1 MQLVVARIGRA
12 HGIKGEV
19 TVEVRTDEPEVR
31 LAPGA
36 VLATDPASAGPL
48 TIETGRV
55 HSGRLLL
62 RFAGVRDRNAAEA
75 LRNTLLIA
83 DVDPDERP
91 EEPDEYYD
99 HQLVDLDVV
108 LADGTEVGRITEV
121 SHLPYQDL
129 FVVERADGTEVLIPF
144 VEEIVTEVDL
154 DAQRAVIVPPP
165 GLIDDRAV
173 IATAREEEAG
183 KAGTGHGTAA
193 DGAAGGTAADEGA
206 RGDGPGRDAGDVRAA
221 GDGDDR

>member
-1 MQLVVARIGRA
+1 VQLVVARIGRA

-19 TVEVRTDEPEVR
+19 TVEVRTDEPELR
-31 LAPGA
+31 LGPGA

-48 TIETGRV
+48 TIESGRV

-83 DVDPDERP
+83 EVDPDERP

-99 HQLVDLDVV
+99 HQLIDLDVV

-129 FVVERADGTEVLIPF
+129 FVVERPDGTEVLIPF

-154 DAQRAVIVPPP
+154 DEQKAVIVPPP

-173 IATAREEEAG
+173 IASARAEDDATA
-183 KAGTGHGTAA
+183 TGAN
-193 DGAAGGTAADEGA
+193 DGAAGED
-206 RGDGPGRDAGDVRAA
+206 GDGR
-221 GDGDDR
+221 

>member
-19 TVEVRTDEPEVR
+19 TVEVRTDEPELR

-62 RFAGVRDRNAAEA
+62 RFEGVRDRTGAEA

-83 DVDPDERP
+83 DVDPEERP

-99 HQLVDLDVV
+99 HQLIDLDVITV
-108 LADGTEVGRITEV
+108 DGEAVGRITEI
-121 SHLPYQDL
+121 SHLPAQDL
-129 FVVERADGTEVLIPF
+129 FVVTRPDGGEVLIPF
-144 VEEIVTEVDL
+144 VAEIVTEIDL
-154 DAQRAVIVPPP
+154 DEQRAVIDPPP
-165 GLIDDRAV
+165 GLIDDRAE
-173 IATAREEEAG
+173 IAST
-183 KAGTGHGTAA
+183 
-193 DGAAGGTAADEGA
+193 
-206 RGDGPGRDAGDVRAA
+206 RDDA
-221 GDGDDR
+221 

>member
-19 TVEVRTDEPEVR
+19 TVEVRTDEPELR

-36 VLATDPASAGPL
+36 VLATDPSSVGPL

-62 RFAGVRDRNAAEA
+62 RFAGVADRTAAEA

-83 DVDPDERP
+83 EVDPEETP
-91 EEPDEYYD
+91 EDPEEYYD
-99 HQLVDLDVV
+99 HQLIDLDVV
-108 LADGTEVGRITEV
+108 TVDGTEVGRIAEI

-129 FVVERADGTEVLIPF
+129 LVVRRPDGGEVLVPF
-144 VEEIVTEVDL
+144 VSQVVPEIDL
-154 DAQRAVIVPPP
+154 EGQRAVIDPPP
-165 GLIDDRAV
+165 GLLDDTQAEV
-173 IATAREEEAG
+173 
-183 KAGTGHGTAA
+183 
-193 DGAAGGTAADEGA
+193 AGGRAHEEPGGRGGADRGGA
-206 RGDGPGRDAGDVRAA
+206 
-221 GDGDDR
+221 

>member
-19 TVEVRTDEPEVR
+19 TVEVRTDEPELR

-36 VLATDPASAGPL
+36 VLATDPSSVGPL

-62 RFAGVRDRNAAEA
+62 RFAGVADRTAAEA

-83 DVDPDERP
+83 EVDPEETP
-91 EEPDEYYD
+91 EDPEEYYD
-99 HQLVDLDVV
+99 HQLIDLDVV
-108 LADGTEVGRITEV
+108 TVDGTEVGRIAEI

-129 FVVERADGTEVLIPF
+129 LVVRRPDGGEVLVPF
-144 VEEIVTEVDL
+144 VSQVVPEIDLEE
-154 DAQRAVIVPPP
+154 QRAVIDPPP
-165 GLIDDRAV
+165 GLLDDTQAEV
-173 IATAREEEAG
+173 
-183 KAGTGHGTAA
+183 
-193 DGAAGGTAADEGA
+193 A
-206 RGDGPGRDAGDVRAA
+206 RGQAPEEPGGRGGA
-221 GDGDDR
+221 DRGGA

>member
-48 TIETGRV
+48 TIESGRV

-62 RFAGVRDRNAAEA
+62 RFAGVGDRTAAEA

-83 DVDPDERP
+83 EVDPEETP
-91 EEPDEYYD
+91 EDPDEYYD
-99 HQLVDLDVV
+99 HQLIDLDVV
-108 LADGTEVGRITEV
+108 TRDGTPVGRIEEIA
-121 SHLPYQDL
+121 HLPHQDL
-129 FVVERADGTEVLIPF
+129 LVVRRADGGEVLVPF
-144 VEEIVTEVDL
+144 VGEIVPEIDL
-154 DAQRAVIVPPP
+154 EGQRAVIDPPP
-165 GLIDDRAV
+165 GLIDDRAE
-173 IATAREEEAG
+173 IAGSRTGSGAG
-183 KAGTGHGTAA
+183 DAGNGE
-193 DGAAGGTAADEGA
+193 DGA
-206 RGDGPGRDAGDVRAA
+206 
-221 GDGDDR
+221 

>member
-19 TVEVRTDEPEVR
+19 TVEVRTDEPELR

-36 VLATDPASAGPL
+36 VLATDPASTGPL

-62 RFAGVRDRNAAEA
+62 RFEGVRDRNAAEA

-99 HQLVDLDVV
+99 HQLMDLDVV
-108 LADGTEVGRITEV
+108 LADGTEVGRITEI
-121 SHLPYQDL
+121 SHLPSQDL
-129 FVVERADGTEVLIPF
+129 FVVERPDGSEVMIPF
-144 VEEIVTEVDL
+144 VEEIVTDIDL
-154 DAQRAVIVPPP
+154 DEQKAIITPPP
-165 GLIDDRAV
+165 GLIDDRAEV
-173 IATAREEEAG
+173 ASSRD
-183 KAGTGHGTAA
+183 AA
-193 DGAAGGTAADEGA
+193 DSKEAAGSK
-206 RGDGPGRDAGDVRAA
+206 DAGDQ
-221 GDGDDR
+221 G

>member
-19 TVEVRTDEPEVR
+19 TVEVRTDEPELR

-62 RFAGVRDRNAAEA
+62 RFAGVTDRNAAEA

-83 DVDPDERP
+83 EVDPEELP
-91 EEPDEYYD
+91 EGEDEYYD
-99 HQLVDLDVV
+99 HQLIDLDVV
-108 LADGTEVGRITEV
+108 TEDGTEVGRITEV
-121 SHLPYQDL
+121 SHLPTQDL
-129 FVVERADGTEVLIPF
+129 FIVERPDGTEVLIPF
-144 VEEIVTEVDL
+144 VEEIVTEIDL
-154 DAQRAVIVPPP
+154 AEQKAVIAPPP

-173 IATAREEEAG
+173 IASARDESGAESGEAG
-183 KAGTGHGTAA
+183 A
-193 DGAAGGTAADEGA
+193 
-206 RGDGPGRDAGDVRAA
+206 
-221 GDGDDR
+221 

>member
-19 TVEVRTDEPEVR
+19 TVEVRTDEPELR

-36 VLATDPASAGPL
+36 VLATDPPTTGPL

-62 RFAGVRDRNAAEA
+62 RFEGVHDRTGAEA

-83 DVDPDERP
+83 EVDPEEVPEDP
-91 EEPDEYYD
+91 EEFYD
-99 HQLVDLDVV
+99 HQLIDLDVV
-108 LADGTEVGRITEV
+108 TTDGTPVGRIAEI

-129 FVVERADGTEVLIPF
+129 LIVRRPDGGEIMIPF
-144 VEEIVTEVDL
+144 VSEIVPEIDL
-154 DAQRAVIVPPP
+154 AEQKAVIDPPV
-165 GLIDDRAV
+165 GLLDDRQAEV
-173 IATAREEEAG
+173 ASA
-183 KAGTGHGTAA
+183 
-193 DGAAGGTAADEGA
+193 
-206 RGDGPGRDAGDVRAA
+206 RDAGEDV
-221 GDGDDR
+221 